1 MKYSTFDRGAF
12 LYDFVVKYILKD
24 YQRSIELIKKYLT
37 YDKNDKVIDIG
48 GGTGNISKMMLK
60 KIDTID
66 ILDPSVNLLSNV
78 NCPEISLI
86 LGSGTIMPIKNEI
99 YDIALLIHTLHHINE
114 KQHEKIL
121 KESFRILNSS
131 GELFIIDLAK
141 PNNLI
146 KRIFSRIDQFTSRGK
161 TYFKN
166 PIELKNILEK
176 IGFIKIDIFQPMINS
191 SKKKQ
196 DWRYVIIATK

>member
-37 YDKNDKVIDIG
+37 YNKSDKVIDIG
-48 GGTGNISKMMLK
+48 GGTGIISKTMLK
-60 KIDTID
+60 KIDMIS
-66 ILDPSVNLLSNV
+66 ILDPSATLLSNV
-78 NCPEISLI
+78 NNPEISLI
-86 LGSGTIMPIKNEI
+86 LGSGTIMPIKDDI

-121 KESFRILNSS
+121 KESFRILNRS
-131 GELFIIDLAK
+131 GRLFIIDLAR
-141 PNNLI
+141 PDNLL
-146 KRIFSRIDQFTSRGK
+146 KKLFSRIDQFTSRGK

-166 PIELKNILEK
+166 PIELKNILER
-176 IGFIKIDIFQPMINS
+176 IGFNKIDIFQPMINR

>member
-37 YDKNDKVIDIG
+37 YNKNHKVIDIG

-60 KIDTID
+60 KIDMIS
-66 ILDPSVNLLSNV
+66 ILDPSATLLSNV
-78 NCPEISLI
+78 NNPEILLI
-86 LGSGTIMPIKNEI
+86 LGSGTIMPIKDDI
-99 YDIALLIHTLHHINE
+99 YDIALLIQTLHHVNE
-114 KQHEKIL
+114 KDHEQIL
-121 KESFRILNSS
+121 KESFRILNTT
-131 GELFIIDLAK
+131 GKLFIIDLAR
-141 PNNLI
+141 PDNLF
-146 KRIFSRIDQFTSRGK
+146 KKLFSRIDQITSRGK

-166 PIELKNILEK
+166 PIEMKTILETV
-176 IGFIKIDIFQPMINS
+176 GFNKIDIFQPMINS

>member
-37 YDKNDKVIDIG
+37 YNKSHKIIDIG
-48 GGTGNISKMMLK
+48 GGTGIISKTMLK
-60 KIDTID
+60 KIDMIS
-66 ILDPSVNLLSNV
+66 ILDPSATLLSNV
-78 NCPEISLI
+78 NNPEISLI
-86 LGSGTIMPIKNEI
+86 LGSGTIMPVKNEI

-121 KESFRILNSS
+121 KESFRILNRS
-131 GELFIIDLAK
+131 GRLFIIDLAR
-141 PNNLI
+141 PDNLL
-146 KRIFSRIDQFTSRGK
+146 KKLFSRIDQITSRGK

-166 PIELKNILEK
+166 PIELKTILET
-176 IGFIKIDIFQPMINS
+176 IGFNKIDIFQPMINR